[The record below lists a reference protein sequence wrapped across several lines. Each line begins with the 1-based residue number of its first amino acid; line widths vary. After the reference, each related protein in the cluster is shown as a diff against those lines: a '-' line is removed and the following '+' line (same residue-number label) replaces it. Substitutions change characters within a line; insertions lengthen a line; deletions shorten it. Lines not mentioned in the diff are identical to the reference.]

1 MFEKASRIRPK
12 IRFNCSKGDLSVED
26 LWDLPLTSIINNSNL
41 DDIARGLHKQLK
53 NDDDVSFV
61 DKDKK
66 SDEIVQLK
74 FDIVKHIIEFRLA
87 QNTAK
92 VEANEKAEKKQRILQ
107 ALAESENKEF
117 ESKTPEELRAMLVNL

>member
-1 MFEKASRIRPK
+1 MFEKISRIRPK

-26 LWDLPLTSIINNSNL
+26 LWDLPLTSKINNSNL
-41 DDIARGLHKQLK
+41 DDIARDLHKQLK

-74 FDIVKHIIEFRLA
+74 FDIVKHIIEYKLT
-87 QNTAK
+87 QNAAK
-92 VEANEKAEKKQRILQ
+92 AEANTKAEKKQRILQ
-107 ALAESENKEF
+107 ALAASENKEF
-117 ESKTPEELRAMLVNL
+117 EAKTPEELRAMLVDL